1 MCCVSKNQSKDIN
14 NKVAPTVFKP
24 RSFQESKIDT
34 PVANQKTVIK
44 VKAPQHEL
52 TRIRQSI
59 RVQDNS
65 IGFEA
70 AKLEADDA
78 LQQQKI
84 VLNNRFVL
92 ESTLGAGGMG
102 TVYKAQDLRK
112 VEASDIKTAV
122 AVKVLNDEFK
132 SHPDAFVSLQREASR
147 SHILSHPNIVTVH
160 DFDRDGDV
168 IFMTMELMDGRPLDS
183 LLRDYSGTG
192 MSLDK
197 AIPIIED
204 YCSALSFA
212 HQKHFIHSDLKPGN
226 LFVTDEGTK
235 VLDFGIARISNV
247 AAVQDHFDAGD
258 LGALTPAY
266 ASLEMLNGEDP
277 HPSDDVY
284 AAALIAYELFTGNH
298 PFGRLP
304 ASEVR
309 DKKLKPKPIKELNKR
324 QWQALESALVVER
337 VKRTQSIEDFWNAFA
352 NKKRLPIFRFIS
364 ALLLIVTMWFG
375 YNTFI
380 APSEMS
386 KLADSNFNKAN
397 DCLTKQEAQCAIDSA
412 KAVLKLN
419 PNFTG
424 AESLLAKAEKLKLA
438 QELMVLFAD
447 VHQCIYTSKDIVC
460 AEKALYSMQK
470 LAKNADKTLNA
481 EDEVSAFK
489 ERLTIA
495 LALESA
501 QKCWQD
507 NTFECVIHQS
517 NIVLTL
523 QPEHP
528 DASSLK
534 QQAQQQINQ
543 LENKR
548 IAEKKR
554 YDALMTKANGCFEL
568 QNFACAKQSADKALN
583 ISSTS
588 EARILQR
595 SAEMAFVEQNRNALE
610 KKRTQERADSMIVQ
624 ARKCLVKKQYDCAI
638 AKSESALNLVPKY
651 LSALETLKQA
661 TEERQKLK
669 TSFSLQ

>member
-1 MCCVSKNQSKDIN
+1 MCCVSEN
-14 NKVAPTVFKP
+14 NNEVAPTVFKP
-24 RSFQESKIDT
+24 RSPQKPNVDSLVVD
-34 PVANQKTVIK
+34 QKTIVK
-44 VKAPQHEL
+44 VKTPQHEL

-65 IGFEA
+65 IGFET
-70 AKLEADDA
+70 AKKEADDA
-78 LQQQKI
+78 LLQQKI

-112 VEASDIKTAV
+112 VEACDIKTAV

-132 SHPDAFVSLQREASR
+132 NHPDAFISLQREASR

-168 IFMTMELMDGRPLDS
+168 IFMTMELLDGRPLDS

-192 MSLDK
+192 MSLEK

-226 LFVTDEGTK
+226 IFVTDEGTK

-284 AAALIAYELFTGNH
+284 AAALIAYELFSGKH
-298 PFGRLP
+298 PFSRLP
-304 ASEVR
+304 ANEVR
-309 DKKLKPKPIKELNKR
+309 DKKLKPKRLKELNKR
-324 QWQALESALVVER
+324 QWQALESALVAER
-337 VKRTQSIEDFWNAFA
+337 DKRTQSIDDFWNAFA

-364 ALLLIVTMWFG
+364 ALLLIVTAWFS

-386 KLADSNFNKAN
+386 KLAESTFIKAS
-397 DCLTKQEAQCAIDSA
+397 DCLMNQEANCAIESA
-412 KAVLKLN
+412 KAVLKLE
-419 PNFTG
+419 PNYAG
-424 AESLLAKAEKLKLA
+424 AQLLLKKAEALKLE
-438 QELMVLFAD
+438 QQLTVLLND
-447 VHQCIYTSKDIVC
+447 VHQCIYTSNDIGC
-460 AEKALYSMQK
+460 AEKSLYRMRN
-470 LAKNADKTLNA
+470 LARKANQTLNA
-481 EDEVSAFK
+481 EDELATFK

-495 LALESA
+495 SALQMA
-501 QKCWQD
+501 QQCFQEKSYL
-507 NTFECVIHQS
+507 CVTERA
-517 NIVLTL
+517 NIVLNLRPKHAQAT
-523 QPEHP
+523 
-528 DASSLK
+528 SLNN
-534 QQAQQQINQ
+534 QAHEKINQ
-543 LENKR
+543 RENKR
-548 IAEKKR
+548 IATQQQYEKFIV
-554 YDALMTKANGCFEL
+554 KANKCF
-568 QNFACAKQSADKALN
+568 NNKDFACAKKSADNALVLN
-583 ISSTS
+583 STN

-595 SAEMAFVEQNRNALE
+595 NAEMALIEQKRNLLE
-610 KKRTQERADSMIVQ
+610 KKRNKEKADSMIVQ
-624 ARKCLVKKQYDCAI
+624 ARECLAKKQYDCAI
-638 AKSESALNLVPKY
+638 AKSEFALNLVPKY
-651 LSALETLKQA
+651 LSALNTLKQA

>member
-1 MCCVSKNQSKDIN
+1 MCCVSEN
-14 NKVAPTVFKP
+14 NNEVAPTVFKP
-24 RSFQESKIDT
+24 RSPQKPNVDSLVVD
-34 PVANQKTVIK
+34 QKTIVK
-44 VKAPQHEL
+44 VKTPQHEL

-65 IGFEA
+65 IGFET
-70 AKLEADDA
+70 AKKEADDA
-78 LQQQKI
+78 LLQQKI

-132 SHPDAFVSLQREASR
+132 NHPDAFISLQREASR

-168 IFMTMELMDGRPLDS
+168 IFMTMELLDGRPLDS

-192 MSLDK
+192 MSLEK

-226 LFVTDEGTK
+226 IFVTDEGTK

-284 AAALIAYELFTGNH
+284 AAALIAYELFSGKH
-298 PFGRLP
+298 PFSRLP
-304 ASEVR
+304 ANEVR
-309 DKKLKPKPIKELNKR
+309 DKKLKPKRLKELNKR

-337 VKRTQSIEDFWNAFA
+337 DKRTQSIDDFWNAFA

-364 ALLLIVTMWFG
+364 ALLLIVTAWFS

-386 KLADSNFNKAN
+386 KLAESTFIKAS
-397 DCLTKQEAQCAIDSA
+397 DCLMNQEANCAIESA
-412 KAVLKLN
+412 KAVLKLE
-419 PNFTG
+419 PNYAG
-424 AESLLAKAEKLKLA
+424 AQLLLKKAEALKLE
-438 QELMVLFAD
+438 QQLTVLLND
-447 VHQCIYTSKDIVC
+447 VHQCIYTSNDIGC
-460 AEKALYSMQK
+460 AEKSLYRMQN
-470 LAKNADKTLNA
+470 LARKANQTLNA
-481 EDEVSAFK
+481 EDELATFK

-495 LALESA
+495 SALQMA
-501 QKCWQD
+501 QQCFQEKSYL
-507 NTFECVIHQS
+507 CVTERA
-517 NIVLTL
+517 NIVLNLRPKHAQAT
-523 QPEHP
+523 
-528 DASSLK
+528 SLNN
-534 QQAQQQINQ
+534 QAHEKINQ
-543 LENKR
+543 RENKR
-548 IAEKKR
+548 IATQQQYEKFIV
-554 YDALMTKANGCFEL
+554 KANKCF
-568 QNFACAKQSADKALN
+568 NNKDFACAKKSADNALVLN
-583 ISSTS
+583 STN

-595 SAEMAFVEQNRNALE
+595 NAEMALIEQKRNLLE
-610 KKRTQERADSMIVQ
+610 KKRNKEKADSMIVQ
-624 ARKCLVKKQYDCAI
+624 ARQCLAKKQYDCAI
-638 AKSESALNLVPKY
+638 AKSEFALNLVPKY
-651 LSALETLKQA
+651 SSALNTLKQA

>member
-1 MCCVSKNQSKDIN
+1 MSESQNKDNKNE
-14 NKVAPTVFKP
+14 AALTVFKP
-24 RSFQESKIDT
+24 RT
-34 PVANQKTVIK
+34 PKKANVEPAVVTDQRTVIK

-65 IGFEA
+65 IGFAA

-132 SHPDAFVSLQREASR
+132 NHPDAFVSLQREASR

-168 IFMTMELMDGRPLDS
+168 IFMTMELLSGRPLDS

-226 LFVTDEGTK
+226 IFVTDEGTK

-247 AAVQDHFDAGD
+247 AAVKDHFDAGD

-266 ASLEMLNGEDP
+266 ASLEMLNGGDP

-284 AAALIAYELFTGNH
+284 AAALIAYELFSGKH
-298 PFGRLP
+298 PFNRLP
-304 ASEVR
+304 ANEVR
-309 DKKLKPKPIKELNKR
+309 DKKLKPKRIKELNKR
-324 QWQALESALVVER
+324 QWQALEAALVVDR
-337 VKRTQSIEDFWNAFA
+337 DKRTQSIEDFWNAFA
-352 NKKRLPIFRFIS
+352 NKKRLPIYRVIS
-364 ALLLIVTMWFG
+364 AILLIVTVWFV

-380 APSEMS
+380 AQSEMS
-386 KLADSNFNKAN
+386 KLADSTFIKASDCLANKKAN
-397 DCLTKQEAQCAIDSA
+397 CAMEGA
-412 KAVLKLN
+412 KAVLKLT
-419 PNFTG
+419 PDYPE
-424 AESLLAKAEKLKLA
+424 AQLLLQQAKALKLA
-438 QELMVLFAD
+438 QTLTELFND
-447 VHQCIYTSKDIVC
+447 VHQCIYNNNDTVC
-460 AEKALYSMQK
+460 AEKALYSMQN
-470 LAKNADKTLNA
+470 LASNADQTLNA
-481 EDEVSAFK
+481 EDELSNFK
-489 ERLTIA
+489 ERTAIANALKNAEQCLQEKSYLCVLENTNTI
-495 LALESA
+495 LDLR
-501 QKCWQD
+501 
-507 NTFECVIHQS
+507 
-517 NIVLTL
+517 
-523 QPEHP
+523 P
-528 DASSLK
+528 DHIQATSLS
-534 QQAQQQINQ
+534 QQANQQISQ
-543 LENKR
+543 
-548 IAEKKR
+548 
-554 YDALMTKANGCFEL
+554 
-568 QNFACAKQSADKALN
+568 
-583 ISSTS
+583 
-588 EARILQR
+588 
-595 SAEMAFVEQNRNALE
+595 LE
-610 KKRTQERADSMIVQ
+610 KKRIVTQQQYDNLIIKANNCFNNKDYACAKKSADSALVLNSTDEVRAIQRDAEMALIEVKRNLLEKKRNRARADNMVVQ
-624 ARKCLVKKQYDCAI
+624 ARQCLAKKQYDCAI

-651 LSALETLKQA
+651 PSALNTLKQA

>member
-1 MCCVSKNQSKDIN
+1 MCCVSEN
-14 NKVAPTVFKP
+14 NNEVAPTVFKP
-24 RSFQESKIDT
+24 RSPQKPNVDSLVVD
-34 PVANQKTVIK
+34 QKTIVK
-44 VKAPQHEL
+44 VKTPQHEL

-65 IGFEA
+65 IGFET
-70 AKLEADDA
+70 AKKEADDA
-78 LQQQKI
+78 LLQQKI

-132 SHPDAFVSLQREASR
+132 NHPDAFISLQREASR

-168 IFMTMELMDGRPLDS
+168 IFMTMELLDGRPLDS

-192 MSLDK
+192 MSLEK

-226 LFVTDEGTK
+226 IFVTDEGTK

-284 AAALIAYELFTGNH
+284 AAALIAYELFSGKH
-298 PFGRLP
+298 PFSRLP
-304 ASEVR
+304 ANEVR
-309 DKKLKPKPIKELNKR
+309 DKKLKPKRLKELNKR

-337 VKRTQSIEDFWNAFA
+337 DKRTQSIDDFWNAFA

-364 ALLLIVTMWFG
+364 ALLLIVTAWFS

-386 KLADSNFNKAN
+386 KLAESTFIKASG
-397 DCLTKQEAQCAIDSA
+397 CLTKQEANCAIEGA
-412 KAVLKLN
+412 KAVLKLD
-419 PNFTG
+419 PNYAG
-424 AESLLAKAEKLKLA
+424 AQLLLKKAEVLKIEQQLT
-438 QELMVLFAD
+438 VLLND
-447 VHQCIYTSKDIVC
+447 VHQCIYTSNDIGC
-460 AEKALYSMQK
+460 AEKSLYRMQN
-470 LAKNADKTLNA
+470 LARKANQTLNA
-481 EDEVSAFK
+481 EDELATFK

-495 LALESA
+495 SALQMA
-501 QKCWQD
+501 QQCFQEKSYL
-507 NTFECVIHQS
+507 CVTERA
-517 NIVLTL
+517 NIVLNLRPKHAQAT
-523 QPEHP
+523 
-528 DASSLK
+528 SLNN
-534 QQAQQQINQ
+534 QAHEKINQ
-543 LENKR
+543 RENKR
-548 IAEKKR
+548 IATQQQYEKFIV
-554 YDALMTKANGCFEL
+554 KANKCF
-568 QNFACAKQSADKALN
+568 NNKDFACAKKSADNALVLN
-583 ISSTS
+583 STN

-595 SAEMAFVEQNRNALE
+595 NAEMALIEQKRNLLE
-610 KKRTQERADSMIVQ
+610 KKRNKEKADSMIVQ
-624 ARKCLVKKQYDCAI
+624 ARECLAKKQYDCAI
-638 AKSESALNLVPKY
+638 AKSEFALNLVPKY
-651 LSALETLKQA
+651 SSALNTLKQA